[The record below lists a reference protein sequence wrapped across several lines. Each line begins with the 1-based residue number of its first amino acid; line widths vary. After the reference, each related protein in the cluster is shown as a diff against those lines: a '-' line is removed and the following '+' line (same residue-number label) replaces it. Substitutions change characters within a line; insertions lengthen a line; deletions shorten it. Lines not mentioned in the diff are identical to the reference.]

1 MCSGILE
8 DEDLIDCICRVVCFC
23 TFLYIFVISADFS
36 VFSRHV
42 RNAGHGAHGGDG
54 PRWHGGVPSFDA
66 KVWHSENTFAEY
78 TVDEVVSRRMMF
90 SMFSHLQGLQVQP
103 RKLRV
108 WSGDVSKRLHLNFCH
123 NILSHLVEWIVQ
135 NEYSNRTN
143 ALRGMRFDWRCRL
156 AWRLDGNGVYM
167 QTYSTLLVPFLALTS
182 KPLEIALD
190 GLVQQVS
197 RAKFRR
203 TTRYLHVSSICRIS
217 MEFCLFP
224 SSHCGRQKPNE
235 AHRSTTRSNFYST
248 STTFVVPNGSKWI
261 HMKNS

>member
-1 MCSGILE
+1 MQGCM
-8 DEDLIDCICRVVCFC
+8 
-23 TFLYIFVISADFS
+23 FLYVFVHFCQLIFRS
-36 VFSRHV
+36 VFQAREKCRPWSSWR
-42 RNAGHGAHGGDG
+42 RWASLAWRCAKFWYIRRIHGG
-54 PRWHGGVPSFDA
+54 W
-66 KVWHSENTFAEY
+66 
-78 TVDEVVSRRMMF
+78 SRF
-90 SMFSHLQGLQVQP
+90 KEDDVFQFSHLQGLQVQP

-261 HMKNS
+261 HMKDS